1 MRRALLAVVVAMGLA
16 IGVAWANLPEPSR
29 VPNFR
34 VCTLRADIVAQLLA
48 DGVRMRLTWY
58 EGPAVARILAAFKA
72 GTTQQEIA
80 GDGILVATYP
90 DIRDRLFLFQ
100 QGCFLAF
107 GDRPPGWTARQVGS

>member
-1 MRRALLAVVVAMGLA
+1 MLTCALVAGMARAS
-16 IGVAWANLPEPSR
+16 LPELSR

-34 VCTLRADIVAQLLA
+34 ICTLRSDIVAQLLA

-90 DIRDRLFLFQ
+90 NIRDRLFLFQ

-107 GDRPPGWTARQVGS
+107 GDRPAGWAARQVGN